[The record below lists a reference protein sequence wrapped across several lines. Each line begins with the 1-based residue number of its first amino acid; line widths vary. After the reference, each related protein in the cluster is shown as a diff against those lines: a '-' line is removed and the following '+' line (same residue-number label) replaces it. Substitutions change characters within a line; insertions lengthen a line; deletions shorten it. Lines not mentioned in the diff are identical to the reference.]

1 MTTNIFSKSLLDTGT
16 NEVINPDTYFQNNL
30 PPSTLP
36 EDENKVKEFVNKHDK
51 AGRRI
56 VLVTSGGTTVPL
68 ENNTVRFLDNFI
80 EVFALSLTKNFNN
93 TYFLE
98 IGYAVIFMHRQF
110 SLQPYSRHYTHSTN
124 CFLDFIEL
132 RNDGKIEVNSQ
143 YIPKMKSILEKYKK
157 AKQDGTLLLINFVTV
172 ADYLF
177 LLRSVTQIMR
187 NLKENAMYY
196 LAAAVSDFFIP
207 SQKMV
212 QHKIQSAEGGLT
224 LTMDQVPKFLKP
236 MVTNWVPEGFIVSFK
251 LETDPSLL
259 VDKSRQALTRY
270 GHQIV
275 IGNLLTT
282 RKLEVTFITK
292 DSELKI
298 QLSEEEVNNDVEI
311 ESKIIPE
318 LAKRHDEWVKNT

>member
-36 EDENKVKEFVNKHDK
+36 EDENKIKEFVNKHDK

-68 ENNTVRFLDNFI
+68 ENNTVRFLDNFSAGTRGATSAEYPFI
-80 EVFALSLTKNFNN
+80 HFYNLFS
-93 TYFLE
+93 
-98 IGYAVIFMHRQF
+98 YAVIFMHRQF

-236 MVTNWVPEGFIVSFK
+236 M

-318 LAKRHDEWVKNT
+318 LVKRHDEWVKNT